1 MGKKVKTL
9 AAAAPVA
16 NVPNTGY
23 LISSMEGLAEA
34 ANNRLMYSNTNFGST
49 GGISAAINLADY
61 MGNVSVTKN
70 PYTAIDGTVLGA
82 HELYTDYIA
91 PPAIGDELNSNVQQE
106 ASTQLRW
113 AKQSKVS
120 ADGSKVEVYD
130 KVDQYTNDQLDSYA
144 DTKST
149 LVGSIAGKLVAGV
162 TMVNLGKTISSA
174 LYNLN
179 PELWDS
185 FGWDLMDPSTWEANL
200 IEAPNGDPT
209 FSDLAIMTLLQ
220 FDYNGKSA
228 SQYISEDIFAFI
240 TRGLAKM
247 GLLNTDSVKPI
258 PTPSGVTGVEKDP
271 DSVTEG
277 VGQSGKY
284 IFYKLFKSL
293 YVYTVPAKSS
303 AIFKFVEDD
312 TAEKQNGYGIQVF
325 NNNETMP
332 LFVTMY
338 KNPVTGNLAWSGFY
352 TDSTAVPTLL
362 RYQTGTLQDGVWSW
376 GTKFFGSTSTNEKA
390 WWPNNEANWTKGSYI
405 PYGAQESYIS
415 ASTFNT
421 DGLTANCNVSELS
434 DAGKEYV
441 TSWSGTRSI
450 AEWMLNMMWNM
461 LGSLDKAEPTPGA
474 GTQTGATQLTSSEIA
489 ALNASDTDNAGA
501 IAILKGRFG
510 DLWKNRLETST
521 VQADGSTKTT
531 TWINVGVPNEIDENG
546 NPIINQDSADGT
558 AGSLQQSSKIN
569 YDANQLNQTQQHE
582 ASEITAPSVLNNIL
596 KSFQAE
602 STTQDT
608 SSGGTADAAD
618 PAGEYK
624 KPENVNPS
632 PIGVGVTPGVVIPDG
647 SAGDLFTVYRPTATE
662 LAALGTWLWSD
673 DFIDQLKKMFS
684 DPMQSI
690 IGLHKVFIPP
700 LVGGS
705 STIKVGY
712 LDSGVPSDVIR
723 QQYSA
728 VNCGSVDLPEYFG
741 NVFDYAPHTRV
752 QLYLP
757 FVGIVDLDPADVM
770 RSTITVKY
778 TGDAYSG
785 SCLANVYVKR
795 DGNECCLYTFT
806 GNDAVQYP
814 LSSGSY
820 MGLASAVLGVAG
832 GIATAMVNPI
842 YGATAMIGGVMSART
857 KVQHAG
863 NLSGNAGAMG
873 IKYPY
878 LIITRP
884 QTATATNFQN
894 FVGKPANVLAQVS
907 QCSGYTR
914 IEGCQVS
921 NINEATQDEKEEISK
936 LLSSGFLA

>member
-1 MGKKVKTL
+1 MSKKVKLL
-9 AAAAPVA
+9 AASTPVA

-23 LISSMEGLAEA
+23 LIAGMQNLAEA
-34 ANNRLMYSNTNFGST
+34 ANNRLNFSNTNFSST
-49 GGISAAINLADY
+49 GGISASINLADY
-61 MGNVSVTKN
+61 MGTASETSN

-91 PPAIGDELNSNVQQE
+91 TPAIGDELNSNVQQE
-106 ASTQLRW
+106 TSTQIRW
-113 AKQSKVS
+113 AKQSKIS
-120 ADGSKVEVYD
+120 ADGSKVDVYD
-130 KVDQYTNDQLDSYA
+130 KVDQYTNDTLDSYE

-149 LVGSIAGKLVAGV
+149 VVGGIAGQLVAGM

-174 LYNLN
+174 LYDLN
-179 PELWDS
+179 PDLWDS
-185 FGWDLMDPSTWEANL
+185 FGWDLMDPDTWEANL
-200 IEAPNGDPT
+200 IEAPNGRPN

-220 FDYNGKSA
+220 FDYQGKTA
-228 SQYISEDIFAFI
+228 SQYISEDVFAFI

-247 GLLNTDSVKPI
+247 GLLNTDDVT
-258 PTPSGVTGVEKDP
+258 PTPAPEGVTGVTKDP

-277 VGQSGKY
+277 VGKSGKY
-284 IFYKLFKSL
+284 VFYKLFKSL
-293 YVYTVPAKSS
+293 YVYEVPAATSTV
-303 AIFKFVEDD
+303 FKFVED
-312 TAEKQNGYGIQVF
+312 TSAEKQNGYGVQIF
-325 NNNETMP
+325 NNNETAP
-332 LFVTMY
+332 LYVTLY
-338 KNPVTGNLAWSGFY
+338 KNPASGNLAFSAFY
-352 TDSTAVPTLL
+352 EDSTATPTLL
-362 RYQTGTLQDGVWSW
+362 RFQSGTLKAGVWSW
-376 GTKFFGSTSTNEKA
+376 GTKLFGSLATNDKTY
-390 WWPNNEANWTKGSYI
+390 WPNNDAVWTTGSYI
-405 PYGAQESYIS
+405 PYGAMESYIS
-415 ASTFNT
+415 SSTFNP
-421 DGLTANCNVSELS
+421 DGLTANCNISELS
-434 DAGKEYV
+434 DNGQTLVKN
-441 TSWSGTRSI
+441 WSETYANS
-450 AEWMLNMMWNM
+450 EWMLNMMWNM
-461 LGSLDKAEPTPGA
+461 LGSTEKAEPTA
-474 GTQTGATQLTSSEIA
+474 GVGEQTGATQLTSSEVA
-489 ALNASDTDNAGA
+489 ALTATDTDNAGA
-501 IAILKGRFG
+501 ISILKGKFG

-521 VQADGSTKTT
+521 VQADGTTKTT
-531 TWINVGVPNEIDENG
+531 TWLNIGVPNEIDENG
-546 NPIINQDSADGT
+546 NPIINQDADTGT
-558 AGSLQQSSKIN
+558 AGSLQQNSNIN
-569 YDANQLNQTQQHE
+569 YNENQLNQTQQHE
-582 ASEITAPSVLNNIL
+582 TSEITAPSVLNNIL
-596 KSFQAE
+596 KTFQAE
-602 STTQDT
+602 DTTQDT

-632 PIGVGVTPGVVIPDG
+632 PVGVGVTPGVVVPDG

-662 LAALGTWLWSD
+662 LAALGSWLWSD

-700 LVGGS
+700 LLGGS

-723 QQYSA
+723 QQYST

-785 SCLANVYVKR
+785 ACLANVYVKR
-795 DGNECCLYTFT
+795 DGNDCCLYTFT

-894 FVGKPANVLAQVS
+894 YVGKPANVLAQVS
-907 QCSGYTR
+907 QCSGFTR

-921 NINEATQDEKEEISK
+921 NINEATQEEKEEISK

>member
-1 MGKKVKTL
+1 MAEILQFPNKGVLIEGVEEL
-9 AAAAPVA
+9 AKVA
-16 NVPNTGY
+16 NDRNT
-23 LISSMEGLAEA
+23 
-34 ANNRLMYSNTNFGST
+34 YSNNNYQASAGVAKVYDIQNYMSEKATSTTPYKSISGATLSDTELFRSDTLGMTN
-49 GGISAAINLADY
+49 
-61 MGNVSVTKN
+61 
-70 PYTAIDGTVLGA
+70 LGDK
-82 HELYTDYIA
+82 LD
-91 PPAIGDELNSNVQQE
+91 SNVQQTNNV
-106 ASTQLRW
+106 SVQW
-113 AKQSKVS
+113 AQQTKLS
-120 ADGSKVEVYD
+120 ADGSKVEIID
-130 KVDQYTNDQLDSYA
+130 KVDQYTNDTLDTYA
-144 DTKST
+144 NTQPT
-149 LVGSIAGKLVAGV
+149 IVGTVAGGLASGLALV
-162 TMVNLGKTISSA
+162 SLGKTIA
-174 LYNLN
+174 GAVYDAN
-179 PELWDS
+179 PDLWNS
-185 FGWDLMDPSTWEANL
+185 FGWEAMDPDTWEANL
-200 IEAPNGDPT
+200 IEAPDGRPT
-209 FSDLAIMTLLQ
+209 FKDLAVMTLLQ
-220 FDYNGKSA
+220 LDYQGKTA

-247 GLLNTDSVKPI
+247 GLLNTDDVQ
-258 PTPSGVTGVEKDP
+258 PTPAPEGATGVTKDP

-277 VGQSGKY
+277 VSKNGKY
-284 IFYKLFKSL
+284 VFYKLFKSL
-293 YVYTVPAKSS
+293 YVYSIPARTST
-303 AIFKFVEDD
+303 IFRFVEDAA
-312 TAEKQNGYGIQVF
+312 AEKQTGYGVQVF
-325 NNNETMP
+325 NNNETDP
-332 LFVTMY
+332 VYVTLY
-338 KNPVTGNLAWSGFY
+338 KNPSSGNLAMSAFY
-352 TDSTAVPTLL
+352 ENGNATPTLL
-362 RYQTGTLQDGVWSW
+362 RFQSGKLTDGVWSW
-376 GTKFFGSTSTNEKA
+376 GTKLFGSTSSNDSTY
-390 WWPNNEANWTKGSYI
+390 WPNNTPTWTNYSYV
-405 PYGAQESYIS
+405 PYGAMSSYIS
-415 ASTFNT
+415 ASTFNP

-434 DAGKEYV
+434 DTG
-441 TSWSGTRSI
+441 
-450 AEWMLNMMWNM
+450 AEHVKNWAETYANSNWMLNMMWNM
-461 LGSLDKAEPTPGA
+461 LGSAEKAEPTSGV
-474 GTQTGATQLTSSEIA
+474 GEQTGATQLTSAEVA
-489 ALNASDTDNAGA
+489 ALTASDTDNAGA
-501 IAILKGRFG
+501 LQILKGRYS
-510 DLWKNRLETST
+510 DLWKYRLETTT
-521 VQADGSTKTT
+521 VQPDGTTKTT
-531 TWINVGVPNEIDENG
+531 TWLKVGVPNDIDANG
-546 NPIINQDSADGT
+546 NPIINQDSAKGT
-558 AGSLQQSSKIN
+558 AGSLQTAPEITF
-569 YDANQLNQTQQHE
+569 DPAQLNPNTTVDPA
-582 ASEITAPSVLNNIL
+582 ASTSPSVLNSLLN
-596 KSFQAE
+596 SFRPNA
-602 STTQDT
+602 STQSDPE
-608 SSGGTADAAD
+608 GEAVPAPD
-618 PAGEYK
+618 PAEDYTE
-624 KPENVNPS
+624 PTDVNPGKTG
-632 PIGVGVTPGVVIPDG
+632 IGVTPGVVIPDG
-647 SAGDLFTVYRPTATE
+647 SAGDLFTVYRPTATQ
-662 LAALGTWLWSD
+662 LAALGSWLWSD

-700 LVGGS
+700 LLGGS

-723 QQYSA
+723 QQYST

-778 TGDAYSG
+778 IGDAYSG

-921 NINEATQDEKEEISK
+921 NINEATQEEKEEITK

>member
-1 MGKKVKTL
+1 MGDKSKTL
-9 AAAAPVA
+9 AVTAQVAAM
-16 NVPNTGY
+16 PNTGY
-23 LISSMEGLAEA
+23 LISSVQNLAEA

-49 GGISAAINLADY
+49 GGISAAINIADY
-61 MGNVSVTKN
+61 MGKTATTEN
-70 PYTAIDGTVLGA
+70 PYTAMDGTVLGA
-82 HELYTDYIA
+82 HDLYTDYYA
-91 PPAIGDELNSNVQQE
+91 APAIGDELNSNVQQE
-106 ASTQLRW
+106 ASTQIRW
-113 AKQSKVS
+113 ATQSKLS

-130 KVDQYTNDQLDSYA
+130 KVDQYTNGELDSYA
-144 DTKST
+144 DTGPT
-149 LVGSIAGKLVAGV
+149 LVGSIAGTLAAG
-162 TMVNLGKTISSA
+162 MSLVNLGKTISGT
-174 LYNLN
+174 LYDLN
-179 PELWDS
+179 PDLWNS
-185 FGWDLMDPSTWEANL
+185 FGWDLMDPDTWEENL
-200 IEAPNGDPT
+200 IEAPNGKPT

-220 FDYNGKSA
+220 FDYKGKTA
-228 SQYISEDIFAFI
+228 SQYIAADVFAFI

-247 GLLNTDSVKPI
+247 GLLNTDDVS
-258 PTPSGVTGVEKDP
+258 PTPAPEGVTGATKDP

-284 IFYKLFKSL
+284 TFYKMFKTL
-293 YVYTVPAKSS
+293 YVYTIPSETSS
-303 AIFKFVEDD
+303 IFKFVQDT
-312 TAEKQNGYGIQVF
+312 TAEKQNGYGIQIF
-325 NNNETMP
+325 NNNTEYP
-332 LFVTMY
+332 LYVTLY

-352 TDSTAVPTLL
+352 ESGAAVPTML
-362 RYQTGTLQDGVWSW
+362 RFQSGTLKNGVWSW
-376 GTKFFGSTSTNEKA
+376 GTKLFGSMVGNDKTY
-390 WWPNNEANWTKGSYI
+390 WPNNDASWTNESYI
-405 PYGAQESYIS
+405 VYGAQESYIS
-415 ASTFNT
+415 SSTFNP
-421 DGLTANCNVSELS
+421 DGLTPNCDVSELS
-434 DAGKEYV
+434 DTGTELIK
-441 TSWSGTRSI
+441 SWSTAPSTSG
-450 AEWMLNMMWNM
+450 WLVNMLWNM
-461 LGSLDKAEPTPGA
+461 LTSSEKAAPASGMGE
-474 GTQTGATQLTSSEIA
+474 QTGATQLSSSEIA
-489 ALNASDTDNAGA
+489 ALSASDTDNAGA
-501 IAILKGRFG
+501 IEILKGRFG
-510 DLWKNRLETST
+510 DLWKYRLETST
-521 VQADGSTKTT
+521 VQPDGTTKTT
-531 TWINVGVPNEIDENG
+531 TWLKVGVPNEIDVNG
-546 NPIINQDSADGT
+546 NPIINQDSTKGT
-558 AGSLQQSSKIN
+558 AGSLQQSSKVN
-569 YDANQLNQTQQHE
+569 YNENQLNQTQQHE

-596 KSFQAE
+596 KTFQATN
-602 STTQDT
+602 STQDT
-608 SSGGTADAAD
+608 SSGGTAEPAD

-624 KPENVNPS
+624 KPTDVNPT
-632 PIGVGVTPGVVIPDG
+632 PIGIGVTPGVVIPDG
-647 SAGDLFTVYRPTATE
+647 SAGDLFTVYRPTSTQ
-662 LAALGTWLWSD
+662 LAALGSWLWSD

-700 LVGGS
+700 LLGGS

-712 LDSGVPSDVIR
+712 LDSNVPSDVIK
-723 QQYSA
+723 QQYST

-785 SCLANVYVKR
+785 ACLANVYVKR

-884 QTATATNFQN
+884 QTATATNFQDY
-894 FVGKPANVLAQVS
+894 VGKPANVLAQVS

-914 IEGCQVS
+914 IEGCKVS
-921 NINEATQDEKEEISK
+921 NINEATQEEKEEISK
-936 LLSSGFLA
+936 ILSSGFLA